1 MKTNDKVT
9 SKQTVYKQTGEM
21 SEKVILSL
29 DCAPKTGYAIWR
41 NGVIVASGTKRFSHQ
56 ETKRIKGYSEWL
68 QSILAEWQV
77 TNIIA
82 EDIYRETSKQRDS
95 AFFVLSEIRAITIL
109 ESAAQHTTITFINPL
124 PVKRYMIN
132 GTTRNRATDK
142 QRMINRVTALGYNLE
157 TPTADDEADAIGIML
172 YYLDSHNLPITHP
185 KK

>member
-1 MKTNDKVT
+1 MKETD
-9 SKQTVYKQTGEM
+9 KQTVSKQSGETP
-21 SEKVILSL
+21 EKVILSI
-29 DCAPKTGYAIWR
+29 DGATKTGYAIWR
-41 NGVIVASGTKRFSHQ
+41 NGAIVSSGTKRFSHL
-56 ETKRIKGYSEWL
+56 ETQRIKGYSEWL

-77 TNIIA
+77 TDIIA

-109 ESAAQHTTITFINPL
+109 ESAAQHITPTFVNPL

-142 QRMINRVTALGYNLE
+142 QRMINRVAALGYNLE

-172 YYLDSHNLPITHP
+172 YYLDRHDLPITHP

>member
-29 DCAPKTGYAIWR
+29 DCATKTGYAIWR

-95 AFFVLSEIRAITIL
+95 AFFEIGRASCR
-109 ESAAQHTTITFINPL
+109 E
-124 PVKRYMIN
+124 
-132 GTTRNRATDK
+132 
-142 QRMINRVTALGYNLE
+142 RV
-157 TPTADDEADAIGIML
+157 
-172 YYLDSHNLPITHP
+172 
-185 KK
+185 